1 MSNGYDP
8 RSDDPGKTVVRPTP
22 GGRAN
27 RLAGS
32 SAGMAGSSSGGLS
45 SGHSGA
51 GRSNESAAGF
61 QPLDASETEQLWHQ
75 SSNLLLSCAS
85 PILAMLAPL
94 RASSYHA
101 DPAGLRDSFS
111 ELVRNFEARAN
122 SSQLPREQIVGAR
135 YLLCTLIDE
144 LAASTPWGSGGIWAR
159 DTLLLRFHNETW
171 GGEKV
176 FQLLSKVAEKPQANR
191 DLLELFYVCI
201 SLGLEGRY
209 RVIDN
214 GRAQSD
220 ALRERLFQM
229 LRDSAPA
236 PDQSLA
242 LRTDLAGVARSGW
255 FEGIPAWVIGVL
267 CTVFGLALYAGFSM
281 LLNRDSDPAFGAIM
295 QLKFASAAPAP
306 IVPLPPVKPRLRT
319 FLEPEIQKGLVAV
332 KEEATRSIITIQGDG
347 LFEAGSVH
355 LNTQVLPLIDRIG
368 KAMRE
373 NPGAVLITGH
383 TDSQPIR
390 SARFPSNWHLS
401 QERAEQVARLIAPQ
415 LPGQRIQAEGRADG
429 EPVAA
434 NDTPVNRARNR
445 RVELT
450 LFVAR

>member
-8 RSDDPGKTVVRPTP
+8 RNDDPGKTVVRPTP
-22 GGRAN
+22 GGRGG
-27 RLAGS
+27 RYSGGAG
-32 SAGMAGSSSGGLS
+32 GSSGGGDSGGGFLGFGQS
-45 SGHSGA
+45 SGASA
-51 GRSNESAAGF
+51 GYVQLESS
-61 QPLDASETEQLWHQ
+61 DTEQLWHQ
-75 SSNLLLSCAS
+75 SSNTLLSSAA
-85 PILAMLAPL
+85 PLLAILAPL
-94 RASSYHA
+94 RASSHHA
-101 DPAGLRDSFS
+101 DPAGLRDTLSERVRSF
-111 ELVRNFEARAN
+111 ETRA
-122 SSQLPREQIVGAR
+122 SSAQVSREQIVGAR

-214 GRAQSD
+214 GRAQLDS
-220 ALRERLFQM
+220 LRERLFQM
-229 LRDSAPA
+229 LRDSAP
-236 PDQSLA
+236 PPEQSLT
-242 LRTDLAGVARSGW
+242 LRTDLAGVARGGW
-255 FEGIPAWVIGVL
+255 FEGIPVWVFAVV
-267 CTVFGLALYAGFSM
+267 CTVFALALFAGFSV
-281 LLNRDSDPAFGAIM
+281 LLNRESDPAFSAIM
-295 QLKFASAAPAP
+295 QLKFAGPAP
-306 IVPLPPVKPRLRT
+306 VATVPLPPVKPRLRT

-347 LFEAGSVH
+347 LFEPGSVQ

-373 NPGAVLITGH
+373 NPGAVLVTGH

-401 QERAEQVARLIAPQ
+401 QERAEQVARLISPQ